1 LSAELYKNNGVRLNG
16 TQLLILNPLFLLSAS
31 QKQTSTER

>member
-1 LSAELYKNNGVRLNG
+1 LFENDGVRLNG

-31 QKQTSTER
+31 QKQISTER